1 MFALKSKIL
10 FTLLFW
16 VVVPPYTHFSITKV
30 INSSSTFWME
40 LGDSSKKSRFSS
52 YERVAAI
59 SLVVLAVA
67 SPLYIDHR
75 PESELEDEEQ
85 SLSFAFWLPLL
96 LFVLIIAIALSAFLD
111 RNFTRFDRHWIHRVG
126 GSSGGIVL
134 ILVVLFLVLKCKASV

>member
-1 MFALKSKIL
+1 MDLGE
-10 FTLLFW
+10 
-16 VVVPPYTHFSITKV
+16 
-30 INSSSTFWME
+30 SSMRR
-40 LGDSSKKSRFSS
+40 SRLSS

-67 SPLYIDHR
+67 SPLYIDRR
-75 PESELEDEEQ
+75 PESELDDEQ
-85 SLSFAFWLPLL
+85 SINLGFLLPLL
-96 LFVLIIAIALSAFLD
+96 LFVLILAIALSAFLD